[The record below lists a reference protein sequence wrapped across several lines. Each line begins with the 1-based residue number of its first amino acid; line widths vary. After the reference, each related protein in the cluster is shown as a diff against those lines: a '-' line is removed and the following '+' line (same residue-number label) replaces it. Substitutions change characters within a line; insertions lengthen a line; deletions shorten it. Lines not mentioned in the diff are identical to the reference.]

1 VVLVDAG
8 DALSRI
14 ASLPPD
20 KAAAERERQK
30 ASLILSQMG
39 RLDYAGMAVGERDLV
54 LGVAQLKKAAKE
66 AKLPLLAANL
76 TDKDGGKPFAPRRV
90 VPAGD
95 GKVGVF
101 ALVGPAPEYSTAGLS
116 VSAPAEQAAVQVDAL
131 RREGA
136 GFIVTLL
143 HMGYDAAL
151 TLSKELKGV
160 DLVIQSHDGRV
171 STLQPVGST
180 LLVGG
185 GERGRLVGKAT
196 FNLAGERPYADLSD
210 AGATREQMAQLD
222 ANIEQVKE
230 RIKAEPSMA
239 SQYDAMLKNFRQRRE
254 ELVSRLSAKPPS
266 GRRTVL
272 TEMVAMDEKV
282 PDEGFAKKAVDGYI
296 AKHGSTV
303 VQH

>member
-1 VVLVDAG
+1 MVLVDAG
-8 DALSRI
+8 DALSRFQ
-14 ASLPPD
+14 ALPPD
-20 KAAAERERQK
+20 KAAGERERQK
-30 ASLILSQMG
+30 ASLIVDQMG

-54 LGVAQLKKAAKE
+54 LGVAELRKAANK
-66 AKLPLLAANL
+66 AKLPLLAANV
-76 TDKDGGKPFAPRRV
+76 TDKEGGRPFAPRRV

-101 ALVGPAPEYSTAGLS
+101 ALVGPAPEYSAAGLS
-116 VSAPAEQAAVQVDAL
+116 VSAPAEQAAAQVEAL

-136 GFIVTLL
+136 GFIIALL

-151 TLSKELKGV
+151 TLSKDLEGV

-171 STLQPVGST
+171 SSLQPVGSS
-180 LLVGG
+180 LLAGG
-185 GERGRLVGKAT
+185 GERGRLVGKAA
-196 FNLAGERPYADLSD
+196 FNLAGKKPYVDLSD
-210 AGATREQMAQLD
+210 AGSSREQLAQLD

-230 RIKAEPSMA
+230 RIKTEPSMA
-239 SQYDAMLKNFRQRRE
+239 GQYDAMLKNFRQRRE

-282 PDEGFAKKAVDGYI
+282 PDEGSAKKAVDAYV